1 MPRAKAERVDG
12 AKGRSYR
19 VEGCEY
25 PSVTTILSCIAKPA
39 LVAWS
44 AKVERE
50 LVKEVSARLYEQCQG
65 LQEPITAPQWLLR
78 LEDMLGKEKAHT
90 KELAKA
96 GEIGS
101 QVHALIEFTL
111 RMELCEKVGP
121 SPALESKAQFAYA
134 SWQKWRQSVKF
145 RPILVEFTVVSKKH
159 GYAGTAD
166 LLAEVNG
173 VLTLVDWKTGK
184 AVYKEA
190 HLQNAAYREA
200 VREMGLGD
208 AKQGLILRLPK
219 TEADP
224 DFEAVPALPEEPC
237 LKTFLTAKDLW
248 TDMQEPELL
257 AGRTA
262 PNVIPNVNA
271 AGPVKA
277 TLPEWQPVSDSK

>member
-1 MPRAKAERVDG
+1 VPRSKAERVDG
-12 AKGRSYR
+12 AKGRTYR
-19 VEGCEY
+19 IDGHEY
-25 PSVTTILSCIAKPA
+25 PSVTTILQVIGKPA

-50 LVKEVSARLYEQCQG
+50 MVKEVSARLYSQCQS
-65 LQEPITAPQWLLR
+65 LPEPISGPQWLLR

-121 SPALESKAQFAYA
+121 SPALEPKAQFAYA

-145 RPILVEFTVVSKKH
+145 KPILVEFTVVSHKH

-200 VREMGLGD
+200 VREMGLGN
-208 AKQGLILRLPK
+208 AEQGLILRLPK

-224 DFEAVPALPEEPC
+224 DFEAVPALPEAQC

-248 TDMQEPELL
+248 TDMQEPKEVPAAHASQAAPGPELAL
-257 AGRTA
+257 
-262 PNVIPNVNA
+262 
-271 AGPVKA
+271 
-277 TLPEWQPVSDSK
+277 LPQSDSWLP

>member
-1 MPRAKAERVDG
+1 MPRTKAERVDG
-12 AKGRSYR
+12 SKGRTYR
-19 VEGCEY
+19 IDGVEY
-25 PSVTTILSCIAKPA
+25 PSVTTILQVIAKPA

-50 LVKEVSARLYEQCQG
+50 MVKEVSARLYQETQG
-65 LQEPITAPQWLLR
+65 LEEPLGPPQWLLR
-78 LEDMLGKEKAHT
+78 LEQMLGKEKAHT

-121 SPALESKAQFAYA
+121 SPALEPKAQFAYA
-134 SWQKWRQSVKF
+134 EWQKWRQSVKF
-145 RPILVEFTVVSKKH
+145 KPLMVEFTILSHKY

-184 AVYKEA
+184 AVYREA
-190 HLQNAAYREA
+190 HLQNAAYRQA

-208 AKQGLILRLPK
+208 PQQGLILRLPK
-219 TEADP
+219 STEDP
-224 DFEAVPALPEEPC
+224 NFEAVAARDEGESFI
-237 LKTFLTAKDLW
+237 TFLTAKKLW
-248 TDMQEPELL
+248 TDMQEKELRDDDVQINAQAVGQAVGQRV
-257 AGRTA
+257 AGRD
-262 PNVIPNVNA
+262 NQI
-271 AGPVKA
+271 
-277 TLPEWQPVSDSK
+277 